1 MLMRLLVVFLLGLC
15 SGLLCAGEQ
24 VLNGHTFTLPDGFVI
39 EVAAKAPLV
48 DRPITMDFDERGR
61 LYVTDSS
68 GSNEPTA
75 KQLENPTHRIR
86 RLEDVDGDG
95 VYDKSTLF
103 ADKMMF
109 PEGTLWY
116 DGSLYVAAPPQIW
129 KLTDTDDDGICD
141 KREVWFDG
149 KTLTGCAN
157 DLHGPYLGPEGY
169 IYWCKGAFAEQ
180 TYEQPGKPPLV
191 TKASHIFRRKAEGTG
206 PIENMMTGGMDNPV
220 DLVFTPRGD
229 IIFSTTFLQNPEGG
243 LRDGLIH
250 AVHGGVYGKVHNV
263 TDFHPRTG
271 DLMPP
276 LVHMG
281 AAAPCGLTRYESQV
295 FGQEYQDNL
304 FACQFN
310 MYKVSRHELTPH
322 GTTYVSTDTDF
333 VSSNNLDFHPTDVLE
348 DADGSLV
355 ICNTGGWY
363 KLCCPTSQLE
373 KADVLGAVYRVRRV
387 DAPKIEDP
395 RGLKLEWAKA
405 SASDL
410 VGRVDDPRRAVRER
424 AIHDLARIDLVPV
437 MEAFETFI
445 RRGTRIELQYL
456 NVLTHRNDP
465 QARARIREYATDSTD
480 TVRHQA
486 LRAISLNRD
495 PDALEIA
502 QKSLL
507 NGRDPVTVRLGAEIL
522 GKLGDKSSVPLLLA
536 AAGRQ
541 DIEFDRVLEHAI
553 TFALIEIA
561 DRHPTGDGLVHEN
574 PRVRRITMIALDQM
588 PGEGLGALWVVSLL
602 SDADKSLRDTALWLV
617 NRHPEWGEELGAH
630 FELQFERRE
639 WSEVE
644 QQNFEALLARFAATP
659 SVQMLL
665 AKQVAP
671 PWDNAVQLQRAAIC
685 LNAMRQSGIAKM
697 PESWLRAISV
707 LLAPETPGPMPLKA
721 QAISVVRSVPLPET
735 GTDDLVKGLRAF
747 AMLRPVDD
755 AMRIEAVAAMP
766 VGPADPELF
775 RIAVDRLRAESSV
788 AERSAAVEA
797 LLKAQLS
804 GDQLGVLADTI
815 STVGPLELNR
825 LLAVFE
831 SSSDLTIGEKLIAA
845 LKKSPVLTS
854 LRADALKQRIA
865 KFPAPVQQQAEA
877 LYAAINVEAAKQKE
891 RLDELVALVGQ
902 GDVRR
907 GQVVFGNS
915 KAACTAC
922 HAMGYKGGNVGPD
935 LSRIGK
941 IRSER
946 DLLES
951 ILFPSVSLVRSYEPI
966 LIVTH
971 SGKTHNGLIRRENAD
986 EVVLATGAH
995 QEVRIPRTDIEEIR
1009 PSTVSVMPAGLD
1021 TQLTQEQIIDLVTF
1035 LKSRQ

>member
-1 MLMRLLVVFLLGLC
+1 MHMRLLLVSVVGLWPSLLT
-15 SGLLCAGEQ
+15 AGEQ

-116 DGSLYVAAPPQIW
+116 DGSLFVAAPPQIW
-129 KLTDTDDDGICD
+129 KLTDTDDDGVCD

-191 TKASHIFRRKAEGTG
+191 TKASHIFRRKADGTG
-206 PIENMMTGGMDNPV
+206 LIENMMTGGMDNPV

-229 IIFSTTFLQNPEGG
+229 IIFSTTFLQNPGGG

-281 AAAPCGLTRYESQV
+281 AAAPCGLTRYESTV
-295 FGQEYQDNL
+295 FGKEYQDNL

-322 GTTYVSTDTDF
+322 GATYVSTDTDF
-333 VSSNNLDFHPTDVLE
+333 VSSSNLDFHPTDVME

-355 ICNTGGWY
+355 ICDTGGWY

-373 KADVLGAVYRVRRV
+373 KADVLGAVYRVRRA
-387 DAPKIEDP
+387 DALKIDDP
-395 RGLKLEWAKA
+395 RGLELNWKNPFPVELAARLE
-405 SASDL
+405 DH
-410 VGRVDDPRRAVRER
+410 RPAVQNR
-424 AIHDLARIDLVPV
+424 AIHELAKQGTTPV
-437 MEAFETFI
+437 IAAVKTLLRSKSEQT
-445 RRGTRIELQYL
+445 RRNAIWALSRIESGAGRHLIRQSYG
-456 NVLTHRNDP
+456 DP
-465 QARARIREYATDSTD
+465 ALS
-480 TVRHQA
+480 VRHSAIRAMA
-486 LRAISLNRD
+486 LTRDSESLN
-495 PDALEIA
+495 DAM
-502 QKSLL
+502 KLL
-507 NGRDPVTVRLGAEIL
+507 GQDAATARLAAEFLGRIGHNIGVG
-522 GKLGDKSSVPLLLA
+522 PLLM
-536 AAGRQ
+536 RTF
-541 DIEFDRVLEHAI
+541 DDDVDRVLEHSI
-553 TFALIEIA
+553 IYALIEIA
-561 DRHPTGDGLVHEN
+561 DPESTSEKLSHPN
-574 PRVRRITMIALDQM
+574 PRTRRAALIALDQM
-588 PGEGLGALWVVSLL
+588 PGGGLTPDQVVPLL
-602 SDADKSLRDTALWLV
+602 ASTDNSLRDTALWLV
-617 NRHPEWGEELGAH
+617 NRHPEWGESLGAY
-630 FELQFERRE
+630 LDQQLARQE
-639 WSEVE
+639 WTEAE
-644 QQNFEALLARFAATP
+644 QQNLEALIARFASTP
-659 SVQMLL
+659 SVQALL
-665 AKQVAP
+665 AKQLAP
-671 PWDNAVQLQRAAIC
+671 PWDNAVQSQRAAIC
-685 LNAMRQSGIAKM
+685 LNAMRQSGLAKM
-697 PESWLRAISV
+697 PESWLQSISV
-707 LLAPETPGPMPLKA
+707 LLGPETPSPMKLKT
-721 QAISVVRSVPLPET
+721 QAISVVRAISLPEE
-735 GTDDLVKGLRAF
+735 GTEELAKGLRDF
-747 AMLRPVDD
+747 ALRCHADD
-755 AMRIEAVAAMP
+755 VMRVEAVAALP
-766 VGPADPELF
+766 SGSSLADPQMF
-775 RIAVDRLRAESSV
+775 GIALDRLRAESTV

-797 LLKAQLS
+797 LLKARLS
-804 GDQLGVLADTI
+804 VDQLGTLADTI
-815 STVGPLELNR
+815 ATVGPLELNR

-831 SSSDLTIGEKLIAA
+831 SSSDLTIGEKLIAS
-845 LKKSPVLTS
+845 LQKSPVLTS
-854 LRADALKQRIA
+854 LRVDALKQRIA
-865 KFPAPVQQQAEA
+865 KFPPPVQQQAEA

-907 GQVVFGNS
+907 GQVVFGNT

-966 LIVTH
+966 LVVTK
-971 SGKTHNGLIRRENAD
+971 SGQTHNGLIRRENAE

-995 QEVRIPRTDIEEIR
+995 QEVRIPRSDIEEIR

-1021 TQLTQEQIIDLVTF
+1021 TQLTREQIIDLVTF

>member
-1 MLMRLLVVFLLGLC
+1 MLMRLLVVFLWGLC

-180 TYEQPGKPPLV
+180 TYEQSGKPPLV
-191 TKASHIFRRKAEGTG
+191 TKASHIFRRKADGTG
-206 PIENMMTGGMDNPV
+206 PVENMMTGGMDNPI

-281 AAAPCGLTRYESQV
+281 AAAPCGLTRYESAV
-295 FGQEYQDNL
+295 FGKEYQDNV

-322 GTTYVSTDTDF
+322 GATYVSTDTDF
-333 VSSNNLDFHPTDVLE
+333 VSSNNLDFHPTDVME

-355 ICNTGGWY
+355 ICDTGGWY

-373 KADVLGAVYRVRRV
+373 KADVLGAVYRVRRA
-387 DAPKIEDP
+387 DAATMDDP
-395 RGLKLEWAKA
+395 RGMKLEWAKA
-405 SASDL
+405 SAGELASRVSDQ
-410 VGRVDDPRRAVRER
+410 RPAVRER
-424 AIHDLARIDLVPV
+424 ALRELSQRDPESVLKGLPQDENVVLRVLKRIDAP
-437 MEAFETFI
+437 
-445 RRGTRIELQYL
+445 G
-456 NVLTHRNDP
+456 
-465 QARARIREYATDSTD
+465 ARARIRELAQS
-480 TVRHQA
+480 
-486 LRAISLNRD
+486 
-495 PDALEIA
+495 PDADLRHLAWRSICQWNDHDALTIA
-502 QKSLL
+502 QQRLRTGT
-507 NGRDPVTVRLGAEIL
+507 NPVDTRLCAEIL
-522 GKLGDKSSVPLLLA
+522 GRLGDKSSVPVLLEA
-536 AAGRQ
+536 ARRY
-541 DIEFDRVLEHAI
+541 DLTFDRVLEHAI

-561 DRHPTGDGLVHEN
+561 DPQATALGLTSSN
-574 PRVRRITMIALDQM
+574 PRVQQIVLTALDQM
-588 PGEGLGALWVVSLL
+588 PGGSVNPQLVVPHLTSR
-602 SDADKSLRDTALWLV
+602 DKGLRDTALWLV
-617 NRHPEWGEELGAH
+617 SRHGEWGDSLTEHLRNSLDTASFSESLQQELTGLLTRFAGSSSV
-630 FELQFERRE
+630 QK
-639 WSEVE
+639 
-644 QQNFEALLARFAATP
+644 LLAEQIAGDNPQLPRQMALAA
-659 SVQMLL
+659 M
-665 AKQVAP
+665 A
-671 PWDNAVQLQRAAIC
+671 
-685 LNAMRQSGIAKM
+685 QSGIK
-697 PESWLRAISV
+697 
-707 LLAPETPGPMPLKA
+707 PMPAEWVTALSAILSNSNDALVA
-721 QAISVVRSVPLPET
+721 QAVAVVRSVPLPES
-735 GTDDLVKGLRAF
+735 GTDDITKALLSLASRADMNPELR
-747 AMLRPVDD
+747 L
-755 AMRIEAVAAMP
+755 EAAAAL
-766 VGPADPELF
+766 PARSLEPELF
-775 RIAVDRLRAESSV
+775 S
-788 AERSAAVEA
+788 
-797 LLKAQLS
+797 LLIGHLS
-804 GDQLGVLADTI
+804 GDSPINHRVAAVDALTRAKLSPEQLATLAGTVAQ
-815 STVGPLELNR
+815 VGPLELNR
-825 LLAVFE
+825 LLAIFE
-831 SSSDLTIGEKLIAA
+831 TVSDASVGEKLIAG
-845 LKKSPVLTS
+845 LQKSPVLTS
-854 LRADALKQRIA
+854 LRVDALKQRIA
-865 KFPAPVQQQAEA
+865 KFPVPVQQQAEV

-971 SGKTHNGLIRRENAD
+971 SGKTHNGLTRRENAD

-995 QEVRIPRTDIEEIR
+995 QEVRIPRSDIEEIR

-1021 TQLTQEQIIDLVTF
+1021 TQLTREQIIDLVTF

>member
-1 MLMRLLVVFLLGLC
+1 MLMRLLVVFGLGLC
-15 SGLLCAGEQ
+15 SGWLCAGEQ

-86 RLEDVDGDG
+86 RLEDVDADG

-191 TKASHIFRRKAEGTG
+191 TKASHIFRRKADGTG
-206 PIENMMTGGMDNPV
+206 PVENMMTGGMDNPV

-229 IIFSTTFLQNPEGG
+229 IIFSTTFLQNPGGG

-281 AAAPCGLTRYESQV
+281 AAAPCGLTRYESAV
-295 FGQEYQDNL
+295 FGQEYQDNV

-322 GTTYVSTDTDF
+322 GATYVSTDSDF
-333 VSSNNLDFHPTDVLE
+333 VLSNNLDFHPTDVME

-355 ICNTGGWY
+355 ICDTGGWY

-373 KADVLGAVYRVRRV
+373 KADVLGALYRVRRA
-387 DAPKIEDP
+387 DAATMDDP

-405 SASDL
+405 SAGDLASRVSDQ
-410 VGRVDDPRRAVRER
+410 RPAVRER
-424 AIHDLARIDLVPV
+424 ALRELSKRDPVSVLKGLPQNDKIVLQVFNRIDALV
-437 MEAFETFI
+437 
-445 RRGTRIELQYL
+445 
-456 NVLTHRNDP
+456 
-465 QARARIREYATDSTD
+465 ARARIRPLAHSPDSD
-480 TVRHQA
+480 LRHIA
-486 LRAISLNRD
+486 LRSICQWSDHR
-495 PDALEIA
+495 ALETA
-502 QKSLL
+502 QMGLQTAKDPIDIRLCAEVV
-507 NGRDPVTVRLGAEIL
+507 GR
-522 GKLGDKSSVPLLLA
+522 LGDKSSVPMLLEA
-536 AAGRQ
+536 ARRN
-541 DIEFDRVLEHAI
+541 DLTFDRVLEHAI

-561 DRHPTGDGLVHEN
+561 DPRATAMGLTSDN
-574 PRVRRITMIALDQM
+574 PRVQQIVLTALDQM
-588 PGEGLGALWVVSLL
+588 PGGSVNPQLVVPHLTSR
-602 SDADKSLRDTALWLV
+602 DKGLRDAALWLV
-617 NRHPEWGEELGAH
+617 SRHGEWGEALTEHLRKSLGAAS
-630 FELQFERRE
+630 FSETQQLELTGLLTRFAGTSSVQK
-639 WSEVE
+639 
-644 QQNFEALLARFAATP
+644 LLAEQIAGDKPKLPR
-659 SVQMLL
+659 QMALT
-665 AKQVAP
+665 
-671 PWDNAVQLQRAAIC
+671 
-685 LNAMRQSGIAKM
+685 AMAQSGVK
-697 PESWLRAISV
+697 
-707 LLAPETPGPMPLKA
+707 PMPSEWVTALTA
-721 QAISVVRSVPLPET
+721 ILSNSDDALVPQAVAVVRSVPLPES
-735 GTDDLVKGLRAF
+735 GTDDMTKALLSLTSRADINPELR
-747 AMLRPVDD
+747 L
-755 AMRIEAVAAMP
+755 EAAAALP
-766 VGPADPELF
+766 SRSLEPELF
-775 RIAVDRLRAESSV
+775 S
-788 AERSAAVEA
+788 
-797 LLKAQLS
+797 LLIGHLS
-804 GDQLGVLADTI
+804 GDSPINHRVAAVDALTRAKLSPEQLATLAGTVAQ
-815 STVGPLELNR
+815 VGPLELNR
-825 LLAVFE
+825 LLAIFE
-831 SSSDLTIGEKLIAA
+831 SVSDASVGEKLIAG
-845 LKKSPVLTS
+845 LRKSPVLTS
-854 LRADALKQRIA
+854 LRVDALKQRIA
-865 KFPAPVQQQAEA
+865 KFPAPVQQQAEV

-907 GQVVFGNS
+907 GQVAFGNS

-971 SGKTHNGLIRRENAD
+971 SGQTHNGLIRRENAD

-995 QEVRIPRTDIEEIR
+995 QEVRIPRSDIEEIR

-1021 TQLTQEQIIDLVTF
+1021 TQLTREQIIDLVTF

>member
-1 MLMRLLVVFLLGLC
+1 MRLRLLLVSVVGLWP
-15 SGLLCAGEQ
+15 SLTNAGEQ

-39 EVAAKAPLV
+39 DVAAKAPLV

-129 KLTDTDDDGICD
+129 KLTDTDDDGVCD

-191 TKASHIFRRKAEGTG
+191 TKASHIFRRKADGTG
-206 PIENMMTGGMDNPV
+206 PVENMMTGGMDNPV

-229 IIFSTTFLQNPEGG
+229 IIFSTTFLQNPGGG

-295 FGQEYQDNL
+295 FGKEYQDNV

-322 GTTYVSTDTDF
+322 GATYVSTDSDF
-333 VSSNNLDFHPTDVLE
+333 VSSNNLDFHPTDVME

-355 ICNTGGWY
+355 ICDTGGWY

-405 SASDL
+405 SAGELASRVSDQ
-410 VGRVDDPRRAVRER
+410 RPAVRER
-424 AIHDLARIDLVPV
+424 ALRELSKRDPVSVLKGLPQNEKIVLQVFNRIDALV
-437 MEAFETFI
+437 
-445 RRGTRIELQYL
+445 
-456 NVLTHRNDP
+456 
-465 QARARIREYATDSTD
+465 ARARIRPLAHSPDSD
-480 TVRHQA
+480 LRHIA
-486 LRAISLNRD
+486 LRSICQWSD
-495 PDALEIA
+495 HGALETA
-502 QKSLL
+502 QMGLQTAKDPIDIRLCAEVL
-507 NGRDPVTVRLGAEIL
+507 GR
-522 GKLGDKSSVPLLLA
+522 LGDKSSVPILLEA
-536 AAGRQ
+536 ARRN
-541 DIEFDRVLEHAI
+541 DLTFDRVLEHAI

-561 DRHPTGDGLVHEN
+561 DKQTTGDGLVSES
-574 PRVRRITMIALDQM
+574 PRVRRIAMIALDQM
-588 PGEGLGALWVVSLL
+588 PGGGLTPDWVVPLL
-602 SDADKSLRDTALWLV
+602 ASTDTALRDTALWLV
-617 NRHPEWGEELGAH
+617 NRHSEWGEALGAY
-630 FELQFERRE
+630 L
-639 WSEVE
+639 E
-644 QQNFEALLARFAATP
+644 QQLARNEWTETEQQSVEALLARFASTP
-659 SVQMLL
+659 SVQALL
-665 AKQVAP
+665 ARQVAP
-671 PWDNAVQLQRAAIC
+671 PWDNAVQSQRAAIC
-685 LNAMRQSGIAKM
+685 LNAMRQSGLAKM
-697 PESWLRAISV
+697 PESWLQSISILLGPETPSPMKLKTQAIGVVRAIS
-707 LLAPETPGPMPLKA
+707 
-721 QAISVVRSVPLPET
+721 LPEK
-735 GTDDLVKGLRAF
+735 GTDDLANGLRDF
-747 AMLRPVDD
+747 ALRCHTDD
-755 AMRIEAVAAMP
+755 VMRVEAVAALPPGPILTDP
-766 VGPADPELF
+766 VMFG
-775 RIAVDRLRAESSV
+775 IALDRLRAESTV

-797 LLKAQLS
+797 LLKAPLS
-804 GDQLGVLADTI
+804 AEQLGTLADTI
-815 STVGPLELNR
+815 ATVGPLELNR
-825 LLAVFE
+825 LLAAFE
-831 SSSDLTIGEKLIAA
+831 TSSNLAIGEKLIAA

-854 LRADALKQRIA
+854 LRVDALKQRIA
-865 KFPAPVQQQAEA
+865 KFPPPVQQEAEV

-941 IRSER
+941 IRTER

-995 QEVRIPRTDIEEIR
+995 QEVRIPRADIEEIR

-1021 TQLTQEQIIDLVTF
+1021 TQLTREQIIDLVTF